1 MTKKAAIKNAL
12 AEAELCV
19 LHGTVPDL
27 EAIAKKY
34 LLEVKDFDF
43 A

>member
-1 MTKKAAIKNAL
+1 MTKKAAIQKAV

-19 LHGTVPDL
+19 LHGMVPDL

-34 LLEVKDFDF
+34 LLEVKDFE
-43 A
+43 

>member
-1 MTKKAAIKNAL
+1 MTKKAAIQKAIPD
-12 AEAELCV
+12 AELCV

-34 LLEVKDFDF
+34 LLEVKDFE
-43 A
+43 